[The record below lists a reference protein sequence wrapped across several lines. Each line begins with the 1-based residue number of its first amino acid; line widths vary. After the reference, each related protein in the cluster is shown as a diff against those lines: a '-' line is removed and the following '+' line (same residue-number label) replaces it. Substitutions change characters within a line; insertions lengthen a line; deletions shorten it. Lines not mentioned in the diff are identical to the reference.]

1 MHFPVRRGTG
11 AYAAS
16 YGKTMRFPPGR
27 ERKAGTALHVSA
39 QCNERID
46 ETMNN
51 RPEKQTEQEYYLALQ
66 ERLADA
72 GETRRTDLLTVLLFL
87 LLVFGFMIAGWL
99 LPDRS
104 YSEDENRVL
113 QQLPSFSSQ
122 PNLSLAER
130 RDAGTLADKLLN
142 GEFAGEFSTYLSDQ
156 FPLRDSL
163 VTVKA
168 AVELALGKKQNA
180 SVTYGSEDWLLT
192 RADYPSQDNLKT
204 YFEWIDAFA
213 AYAERKNI
221 PTVLAVAGRPVDV
234 MTDKLPALYPTDTID
249 KIWTFADETGGKLA
263 HVTYVNLKNPLAE
276 AKKTTSEQL
285 YYRTDHHWTTFG
297 AYVAYTALAEP
308 LGFEAKG
315 LDFFTQER
323 VSANFRGTVW
333 STSGMKWVPGE
344 EMYYFRYA
352 GDMDYTTAVA
362 DGASFA
368 GFYDRSYLETK
379 DQYGSF
385 LSGNKG
391 YVSVRRNDGGEDR
404 QKLLVIKDSFA
415 HSLVPFLAI
424 HYDLDILDLRYYK
437 SIPAALLKSE
447 EYAGILFLANLEYM
461 TDSPESTKL
470 ALMTVGIGD

>member
-1 MHFPVRRGTG
+1 MGKREAWNTILVFCILTFGFTAATIIKPSDDFSETENRSLAQMPKLTGKNILDGTFESD
-11 AYAAS
+11 YES
-16 YGKTMRFPPGR
+16 YLTDQFILRDAWIGLKTD
-27 ERKAGTALHVSA
+27 V
-39 QCNERID
+39 
-46 ETMNN
+46 
-51 RPEKQTEQEYYLALQ
+51 
-66 ERLADA
+66 ERLAMKKESKDIYFA
-72 GETRRTDLLTVLLFL
+72 DDDYLIEKHTGSFTTTQAERNIQSLAQFFDMYQDTFPKEHRSVLL
-87 LLVFGFMIAGWL
+87 I
-99 LPDRS
+99 
-104 YSEDENRVL
+104 
-113 QQLPSFSSQ
+113 
-122 PNLSLAER
+122 PNAV
-130 RDAGTLADKLLN
+130 DI
-142 GEFAGEFSTYLSDQ
+142 
-156 FPLRDSL
+156 LR
-163 VTVKA
+163 
-168 AVELALGKKQNA
+168 
-180 SVTYGSEDWLLT
+180 
-192 RADYPSQDNLKT
+192 
-204 YFEWIDAFA
+204 
-213 AYAERKNI
+213 
-221 PTVLAVAGRPVDV
+221 
-234 MTDKLPALYPTDTID
+234 DKLPPFAAPYDEEDYLAKAKAALAEDLWVDAGSVLRQHTDT
-249 KIWTFADETGGKLA
+249 
-263 HVTYVNLKNPLAE
+263 
-276 AKKTTSEQL
+276 QL